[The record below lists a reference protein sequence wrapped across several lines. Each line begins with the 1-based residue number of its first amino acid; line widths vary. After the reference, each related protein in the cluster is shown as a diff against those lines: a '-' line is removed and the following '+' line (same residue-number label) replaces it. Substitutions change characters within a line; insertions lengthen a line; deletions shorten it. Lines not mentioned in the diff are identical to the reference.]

1 MKTHQKLL
9 RATGF
14 TLIELLVVIAIIGI
28 LAGLLLPALGKV
40 KEKAKV
46 NQAKTEIAGIVQA
59 IKAYE
64 TDYSRLPVSSSLLNA
79 AAGGDV
85 TCGGGALGA
94 SSYTAPLNPPNSEVV
109 DILMDKDT
117 ASKPNGSNPNHV
129 KNTKRT
135 KYLSAKDVGDNTR
148 PGVGP
153 DGIYRDPWS
162 TPYVISLDLN
172 FDEKTR
178 DSIFRAN
185 SVSDQGRQDKVGY
198 NGLVS
203 GGAGNDF
210 EFSGNV
216 MVWSLG
222 PDGKSSGS
230 VKAKEGVNKDN
241 ILSWAQ

>member
-1 MKTHQKLL
+1 MKTKSSLS

-40 KEKAKV
+40 KEKAKI

-64 TDYSRLPVSSSLLNA
+64 ADYSRLPVSGAVLNA
-79 AAGGDV
+79 AGGGDV
-85 TCGGGALGA
+85 TCGAYAFL
-94 SSYTAPLNPPNSEVV
+94 APPSVYPANSEVIN
-109 DILMDKDT
+109 ILMDKD
-117 ASKPNGSNPNHV
+117 AGSNKDHV
-129 KNTKRT
+129 KNTKRN
-135 KYLSAKDVGDNTR
+135 KYLSAKDVAGEEATNDTR
-148 PGVGP
+148 PGVGA
-153 DGIYRDPWS
+153 DGIYRDPWNK
-162 TPYVISLDLN
+162 PYIISLDLN

-178 DSIFRAN
+178 DAFYSL
-185 SVSDQGRQDKVGY
+185 SKVSSQGQTARGAVGY

-203 GGAGNDF
+203 DGSTNPF
-210 EFSGNV
+210 EFNGNV

-222 PDGKSSGS
+222 PDGKYDPS
-230 VKAKEGVNKDN
+230 VNAKTGVNKDN

>member
-1 MKTHQKLL
+1 MKTNQTLP

-40 KEKAKV
+40 KEKAKI

-59 IKAYE
+59 VKSYE
-64 TDYSRLPVSSSLLNA
+64 TDYSRLPVSGNVLNA
-79 AAGGDV
+79 AAGGDI
-85 TCGGGALGA
+85 TCGGGALGGA
-94 SSYTAPLNPPNSEVV
+94 SINNPYNSEVV

-117 ASKPNGSNPNHV
+117 GSNQGHV
-129 KNTKRT
+129 KNTKRN

-153 DGIYRDPWS
+153 DGVYRDPWG
-162 TPYVISLDLN
+162 TPYIISLDLN

-178 DSIFRAN
+178 DSIYKQTA
-185 SVSDQGRQDKVGY
+185 VSDQRNQTKVGY

-203 GGAGNDF
+203 AGAGNDF
-210 EFSGNV
+210 EFSGTV
-216 MVWSLG
+216 MVWSFG
-222 PDGKSSGS
+222 PDKKYSDS
-230 VKAKEGVNKDN
+230 VKAREGVNKDN